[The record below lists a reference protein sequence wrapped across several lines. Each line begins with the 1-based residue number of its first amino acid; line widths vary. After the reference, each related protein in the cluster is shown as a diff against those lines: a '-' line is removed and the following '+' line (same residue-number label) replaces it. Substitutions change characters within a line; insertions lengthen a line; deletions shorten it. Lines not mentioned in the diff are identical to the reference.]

1 MADPRTVIVTG
12 AAGALGG
19 VVLAALHG
27 AGWSVVA
34 FAREASLGGL
44 DPATHAFALPVDL
57 LDGEAVRGA
66 TEEAAS
72 RTGRIDALVCLAG
85 GYFGGVLL
93 AETPTER
100 LQQQLSLNLVTAF
113 NAVHAVLPHLV
124 ASGGGTIV
132 GVSSRPA
139 IEVGAGSAAYAIA
152 KLGVVKLVQEVAAEY
167 RDEGVRANVIVPSTI
182 DTPANRAG
190 RPAGRTDRW
199 VRPEAIAAVI
209 RFLVS
214 DDASVISGATIPVYG
229 RA

>member
-19 VVLAALHG
+19 AVLAALQG

-34 FAREASLGGL
+34 FAREGSLGGL
-44 DPATHAFALPVDL
+44 APATHVVALPVDL
-57 LDGEAVRGA
+57 LDAEAVRAA
-66 TEEAAS
+66 TAEAAS
-72 RTGRIDALVCLAG
+72 GTGRIDALVCLTG
-85 GYFGGVLL
+85 GYFGGVPL
-93 AETPTER
+93 AETPPER

-113 NAVHAVLPHLV
+113 NAVRAALPHLV
-124 ASGGGTIV
+124 AGGGGSIV

-139 IEVGAGSAAYAIA
+139 LEAGAGAAAYAIA
-152 KLGVVKLVQEVAAEY
+152 KLGVVKLMQEVAAEY
-167 RDEGVRANVIVPSTI
+167 RDEGVRANVVVPSTI

-190 RPAGRTDRW
+190 MPAARTDRW
-199 VRPEAIAAVI
+199 VRPEAIAAVV